1 MSPSTLSDP
10 PRPDETYSL
19 DQLSEMTDV
28 PVRTIRYYIQRGLVS
43 RPEGEKKGAYY
54 TRSHLEQL
62 LQIRKWVGAGMS
74 LDRAAALLHGD
85 VPSAPSPSSTLT
97 PQPLIRRDVSVY
109 SLAEGVELVID
120 PMRCALSPTD
130 IAQLLQL
137 LQAQLPLGR
146 SAHSLQED

>member
-1 MSPSTLSDP
+1 MSPSTLSDL

-74 LDRAAALLHGD
+74 LDRASALLHGEA
-85 VPSAPSPSSTLT
+85 SATPPPSSTGL
-97 PQPLIRRDVSVY
+97 QPLVRREVSVY
-109 SLAEGVELVID
+109 SLADGLELVID
-120 PMRCALSPTD
+120 PLRCALSPTD
-130 IAQLLQL
+130 IAHLLQL
-137 LQAQLPLGR
+137 LQAQLASGH

>member
-1 MSPSTLSDP
+1 MSPTTLSDP

-19 DQLSEMTDV
+19 DQLSEMADV

-74 LDRAAALLHGD
+74 LDRAAALLHGEA
-85 VPSAPSPSSTLT
+85 SATPPPASTG
-97 PQPLIRRDVSVY
+97 PQPLNRREVSVY
-109 SLAEGVELVID
+109 SLAEGLELVID
-120 PMRCALSPTD
+120 PLRCALSPTD
-130 IAQLLQL
+130 ITRLLHLLQTNL
-137 LQAQLPLGR
+137 AAGQSALP
-146 SAHSLQED
+146 AFEE